1 MLNFKQNEEKLLLQI
16 RNLETF
22 YEDYAFTVLV
32 IIKSFALMVH
42 LFLSFNYESFL
53 MDQLKKR

>member
-1 MLNFKQNEEKLLLQI
+1 MLSFKQNEKKLLLQI

-32 IIKSFALMVH
+32 LIKPFAWVVL
-42 LFLSFNYESFL
+42 LLLSYNYEIL
-53 MDQLKKR
+53 LRDQLKKR